1 MEIKKI
7 VSFFISHRKASLLQ
21 KTLKKCWNAMVLKY
35 GNFIMP

>member
-21 KTLKKCWNAMVLKY
+21 KTLKNVGMQWY
-35 GNFIMP
+35 